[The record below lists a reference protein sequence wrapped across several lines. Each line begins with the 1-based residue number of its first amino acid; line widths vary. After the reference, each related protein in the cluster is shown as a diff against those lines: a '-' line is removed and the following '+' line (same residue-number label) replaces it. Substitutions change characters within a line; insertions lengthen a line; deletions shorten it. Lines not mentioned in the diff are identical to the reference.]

1 MAKVMAGVVKDGKK
15 WKIETKLTIEG
26 KTYRIHRRGFDTAHE
41 ASHALDMERIRI
53 RNSHNPANSDIFDNV
68 LNEYFSYLETR
79 LKGSTLYNVK
89 LVFKN
94 YLENYYTGLQLEKVL
109 EYEEL
114 IKFRNRVN
122 DADVKNDYK
131 NKVIRMYRQFIDY
144 AYKRGLVSRGDFNS
158 ANLAL
163 IPFKQHTVEVSSE
176 RKVWSKEEFKRF
188 LNAIPKDDADYVF
201 FSLWGHIG
209 ARQGEIRALQV
220 KHFNHEA
227 NTLRIEQAASSKMG
241 IGTHVI
247 TSPKNKSSIRTV
259 TLSATIS
266 NMLKFYI
273 DTLELD
279 EESFLFSSQSNH
291 KTPIS
296 DSSIRRSL
304 KKYSTKAG
312 VILLRPHEIR
322 HSNITWLLNGIKTL
336 DQIGKVSERIGHANK
351 TITLNVY
358 FHINKAD
365 NINILDALDFIEID
379 NTDTK

>member
-53 RNSHNPANSDIFDNV
+53 RNSHDPANSDIFDNV

-144 AYKRGLVSRGDFNS
+144 AYKRGLVSRSDFNS

-163 IPFKQHTVEVSSE
+163 IPLKQHTVETSSE
-176 RKVWSKEEFKRF
+176 RKVWSKEEFKKF

-247 TSPKNKSSIRTV
+247 TSPK
-259 TLSATIS
+259 
-266 NMLKFYI
+266 FYI
-273 DTLELD
+273 DALELD

-304 KKYSTKAG
+304 KKYSTRAG
-312 VILLRPHEIR
+312 VMLLRPHEIR

-379 NTDTK
+379 NAGTK